1 MKVNIIVAYC
11 KNKGIGMKNELPW
24 KIKEDLAKF
33 RKLTI
38 GQGNNAV
45 IMGKNT
51 WQSLNLSYL
60 KSRDNLI
67 LSTSLNI
74 EKNIENNIIKSF
86 KNYSELKNFLIEK
99 KYDEIWIIG
108 GEKIYDFFLN
118 NYDAESIITKIYI
131 TYIDKEFKCD
141 TFFPKINLNKF
152 QFVSKEVFKTNDD
165 FNLFNCIYERN

>member
-1 MKVNIIVAYC
+1 M
-11 KNKGIGMKNELPW
+11 
-24 KIKEDLAKF
+24 
-33 RKLTI
+33 
-38 GQGNNAV
+38 
-45 IMGKNT
+45 
-51 WQSLNLSYL
+51 
-60 KSRDNLI
+60 
-67 LSTSLNI
+67 
-74 EKNIENNIIKSF
+74 
-86 KNYSELKNFLIEK
+86 IEK